1 MDKRDVGI
9 KMMALLLAMV
19 MVLSMSIS
27 AFAADTDPTTDPTA
41 TDSATPTTYAITV
54 DTSDDAVTHTYKVYQ
69 IFTGTPSDGKL
80 TDIKYGS
87 SYAGKTAGNPV
98 PKTELDAIGTTS
110 DSVRTWIA
118 TTFEN
123 GAENVGNEVAILNAT
138 TTSYDA
144 VPGYYLVLDTAYT
157 ATATTA
163 DAYSAF
169 MIQVVDEATKFT
181 PKKEVPSV
189 DKEVKD
195 EADDAEAGS
204 ADGWGETADHE
215 IGETFQFK
223 LTATIPADAN
233 LKAYKTYAVQF
244 NDTMSAGVTFEKINT
259 VKVNGTAIDASAYTS
274 TATAGQ
280 AGGSWTLSIADIK
293 KISGVQLGVA
303 PVTIEVEYDAHL
315 NTAAAVNTA
324 SGTTTNKNTVT
335 LTYSNNPDATGT
347 GDTDTTPPDDV
358 WVFTYGNNGTKE
370 DANGNKLAGAGF
382 ELYAGSTTGTDKPS
396 GTAISLYKVGNDYY
410 KYDSTKTDYPTGG
423 EVVTEMVTTTD
434 GVFNIKGLD
443 VGTYTL
449 YEKTVPTGYV
459 QSTNTVFK
467 IGATHAETSG
477 AGNVTLT
484 DDSSTSETI
493 VNRTGATLPSTGG
506 IGTTIFYILG
516 AILVLGAG
524 IVLVTRRR
532 MSAN

>member
-1 MDKRDVGI
+1 MKLFK
-9 KMMALLLAMV
+9 KMMALVIAMV
-19 MVLSMSIS
+19 MVLSMSI
-27 AFAADTDPTTDPTA
+27 AVFADGETPAEGGETPA
-41 TDSATPTTYAITV
+41 APTTYKITV

-157 ATATTA
+157 ATDATA

-169 MIQVVDEATKFT
+169 MIQVVDKATKFT

-259 VKVNGTAIDASAYTS
+259 VKVNGTAIAASAYTS

>member
-1 MDKRDVGI
+1 
-9 KMMALLLAMV
+9 
-19 MVLSMSIS
+19 
-27 AFAADTDPTTDPTA
+27 
-41 TDSATPTTYAITV
+41 
-54 DTSDDAVTHTYKVYQ
+54 
-69 IFTGTPSDGKL
+69 
-80 TDIKYGS
+80 
-87 SYAGKTAGNPV
+87 
-98 PKTELDAIGTTS
+98 
-110 DSVRTWIA
+110 
-118 TTFEN
+118 
-123 GAENVGNEVAILNAT
+123 
-138 TTSYDA
+138 
-144 VPGYYLVLDTAYT
+144 
-157 ATATTA
+157 
-163 DAYSAF
+163 
-169 MIQVVDEATKFT
+169 MIQVVDKATEFT

-233 LKAYKTYAVQF
+233 LKAYKTYAVTF

-293 KISGVQLGVA
+293 QISGVQLGDA
-303 PVTIEVEYDAHL
+303 AVTIEVEYDAHL

-335 LTYSNNPDATGT
+335 LTYSNNPDATGN
-347 GDTDTTPPDDV
+347 GNTDTTPPDDV

-370 DANGNKLAGAGF
+370 DANGNKLADAGF

-410 KYDSTKTDYPTGG
+410 KYDSTKTDYPAGG

-484 DDSSTSETI
+484 EDSSTSETI
-493 VNRTGATLPSTGG
+493 VNLSGATLPSTGG